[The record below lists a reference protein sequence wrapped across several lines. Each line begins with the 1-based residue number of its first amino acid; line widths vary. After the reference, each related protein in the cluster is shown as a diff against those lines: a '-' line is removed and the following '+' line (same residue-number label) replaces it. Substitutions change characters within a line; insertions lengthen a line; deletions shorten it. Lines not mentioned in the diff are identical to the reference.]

1 MQEVIIVKRR
11 VGIPNSTDIAV
22 YMEHDGYKAL
32 RKVVTEM
39 TPDEVI
45 EVVKASGLRGCGGAG
60 FPTGVKWSFVPKNIF
75 PKFVCVNCDE
85 SEPGTFKDRLIL
97 ENDPHAIIEGALI
110 AAYAIQAEKVFIYL
124 RGEFGK
130 AYHIM
135 RRAIQQAY
143 EHGFAGK
150 NILGTNFSCDLV
162 LHRGAGAYIC
172 GEETALL
179 ESLEGNRGEPRMRP
193 PFPAVKGAFGQPTV
207 INNAETVSRVPPII
221 LNGAQWYRQ
230 WGTERSP
237 GTRLFA
243 VSGHV
248 NRPGVYEFPLNI
260 AMRDLIEYAG
270 GVIEGRQIKAVI
282 PGGSSAPMFD
292 RETALKVTMDFES
305 IMAAGSFAGSAGVVV
320 IAEGTCMVKVAW
332 RLTKFYM
339 RESCG
344 KCTPCREGTYWLV
357 RMLERFHNGGARP
370 EDIELLQS
378 VGKQMVGNCFCLLG
392 DTAPNPLLSAL
403 RIAPEDFE
411 FHVRHQRCPEEGA
424 LVAV

>member
-1 MQEVIIVKRR
+1 MPMLQEVPIVKRR
-11 VGIPNSTDIAV
+11 VGIPNSTDITV
-22 YMEHDGYKAL
+22 YMKHDGYKAL
-32 RKVVTEM
+32 QKVLREL

-45 EVVKASGLRGCGGAG
+45 EIVKASGLRGCGGAG
-60 FPTGVKWSFVPKNIF
+60 FPTGLKWSFVPKNIF
-75 PKFVCVNCDE
+75 PKYVCVNCDE

-97 ENDPHAIIEGALI
+97 EHDPHAIIEGALI
-110 AAYAIQAEKVFIYL
+110 AAYAIQAEKIFVYI

-130 AYHIM
+130 PYQILKEAVK
-135 RRAIQQAY
+135 QAY

-150 NILGTNFSCDLV
+150 NILGTNFSCDIV
-162 LHRGAGAYIC
+162 IHRGAGAYIC

-179 ESLEGNRGEPRMRP
+179 ESLEGNRGEPRLKP
-193 PFPAVKGAFGQPTV
+193 PFPATVGAFGKPTV
-207 INNAETVSRVPPII
+207 INNAETLARVPPII

-248 NRPGVYEFPLNI
+248 NRPGVYEFPQNI
-260 AMRDLIEYAG
+260 ALADLIEYAG
-270 GVIEGRQIKAVI
+270 GVLGGRQIKAVI
-282 PGGSSAPMFD
+282 PGGSSSPMLD

-305 IMAAGSFAGSAGVVV
+305 LQAVGSAAGSAGVVV
-320 IAEGTCMVKVAW
+320 IAEGTCLVKVAL

-357 RMLERFHNGGARP
+357 QVLERFHKGGARP
-370 EDIELLQS
+370 EDIELLRS
-378 VGKQMVGNCFCLLG
+378 VGRQMQGNCFCPLG

-403 RIAPEDFE
+403 KIAPEDFE
-411 FHVRHQRCPEEGA
+411 FHVRHQRCPEDA
-424 LVAV
+424 A

>member
-1 MQEVIIVKRR
+1 
-11 VGIPNSTDIAV
+11 
-22 YMEHDGYKAL
+22 
-32 RKVVTEM
+32 
-39 TPDEVI
+39 
-45 EVVKASGLRGCGGAG
+45 
-60 FPTGVKWSFVPKNIF
+60 
-75 PKFVCVNCDE
+75 
-85 SEPGTFKDRLIL
+85 
-97 ENDPHAIIEGALI
+97 
-110 AAYAIQAEKVFIYL
+110 
-124 RGEFGK
+124 
-130 AYHIM
+130 M

-150 NILGTNFSCDLV
+150 NILGTKFSCDLV

-270 GVIEGRQIKAVI
+270 G
-282 PGGSSAPMFD
+282 
-292 RETALKVTMDFES
+292 
-305 IMAAGSFAGSAGVVV
+305 
-320 IAEGTCMVKVAW
+320 
-332 RLTKFYM
+332 
-339 RESCG
+339 
-344 KCTPCREGTYWLV
+344 
-357 RMLERFHNGGARP
+357 
-370 EDIELLQS
+370 
-378 VGKQMVGNCFCLLG
+378 
-392 DTAPNPLLSAL
+392 
-403 RIAPEDFE
+403 
-411 FHVRHQRCPEEGA
+411 RH
-424 LVAV
+424 